1 MIWAILSLEMLVE
14 FRDAGGKLISTL
26 ELHRIIGKDID
37 MNVRH
42 DGFVSFHSKYKNK
55 IYVDFSKL

>member
-1 MIWAILSLEMLVE
+1 MLVE